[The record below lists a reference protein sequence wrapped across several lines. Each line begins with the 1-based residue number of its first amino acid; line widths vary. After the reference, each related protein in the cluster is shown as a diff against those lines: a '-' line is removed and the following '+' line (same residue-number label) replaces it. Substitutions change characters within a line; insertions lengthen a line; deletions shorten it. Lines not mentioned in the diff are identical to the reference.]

1 MRTLPDF
8 TRQREEMHE
17 ASAYVEY
24 VRMLARRG
32 SLHDLPDD
40 TPAFRKIKA
49 AVGSTDPTAF
59 RHASTEFVR
68 LLELQTILG
77 QMRGSWWPAPPF
89 TPVVDLDASPTGT
102 FIGEGGAIP
111 ATKLPVVTL
120 TTEVGKLGT
129 IFPFD
134 TRTLTSLDP
143 KARRLFES
151 AFVAWL
157 RVLEDREFLSTTAA
171 VPGTRPAGI
180 LHDAT
185 LVPSSGSTPE
195 DVRTDVAAL
204 FAAVSG
210 GMPRAP
216 YYICSPGTAQ
226 VLLAMDPPGM
236 VSGDGLAVGVVPVIT
251 SLAAGT
257 HIILIDAGRLVV
269 VDELLEVAG
278 STQAAVEMDDAPTG
292 SSAVP
297 TGAVMVSGWQTT
309 TSFIRAIRYLWWA
322 LTTDD
327 AVAYT
332 DVAGA
337 GS

>member
-1 MRTLPDF
+1 ML
-8 TRQREEMHE
+8 E
-17 ASAYVEY
+17 ASAFVEY
-24 VRMLARRG
+24 ARALARGG
-32 SLHDLPDD
+32 SAHDLPDD

-59 RHASTEFVR
+59 RNSATEFVR
-68 LLELQTILG
+68 LLELQTVIG
-77 QMRGSWWPAPPF
+77 QMAGSWMPAPPF

-102 FIGEGGAIP
+102 FIGEGLAIP

-120 TTEVGKLGT
+120 TTEVGKLAT

-134 TRTLTSLDP
+134 ARTLTNLDP
-143 KARRLFES
+143 RARRLFES

-180 LHDAT
+180 LNGAT
-185 LVPSSGSTPE
+185 LVPSSGSTP
-195 DVRTDVAAL
+195 DDLRADVAAL
-204 FAAVSG
+204 FGEVSS
-210 GMPRAP
+210 GMARAP
-216 YYICSPGTAQ
+216 HFICSPATAQ
-226 VLLAMDPPGM
+226 TLLGMDPPGM
-236 VSGDGLAVGVVPVIT
+236 ASGSDGLAVGVVPLVT
-251 SLAAGT
+251 SVAAT
-257 HIILIDAGRLVV
+257 NRIILIDAGRLVV

-278 STQAAVEMDDAPTG
+278 SAVAAVEMDDAPTG

-297 TGAVMVSGWQTT
+297 TGASMVSGWQTNT
-309 TSFIRAIRYLWWA
+309 AFIRAIRYIWWA

-332 DVAGA
+332 EVAGS